1 MCAFKCED
9 FEYVLPQPS
18 QVQRCGAVRF
28 ARPLRFGAPAGL
40 VEGLVVV
47 VVVARTEPAVVLLA
61 KPAAERAIVDAPDA
75 VNAEAIA
82 AA

>member
-1 MCAFKCED
+1 M
-9 FEYVLPQPS
+9 
-18 QVQRCGAVRF
+18 
-28 ARPLRFGAPAGL
+28 
-40 VEGLVVV
+40 VVV